1 LGKKKY
7 IINRKKQ
14 VRQTMKIIFVTLGF
28 ISVSIGAIG
37 AVLPVLPTTPF
48 LLLGSYFFA
57 KGSDRFNDWLKGTK
71 LYKDHLESF
80 ERNRSMTLK
89 TKLKISA
96 FSSSMIWLSVFMV
109 DKPYLKA
116 MLIAIDLFKHY
127 YFIFRIKTEE
137 EEEKGEV

>member
-1 LGKKKY
+1 
-7 IINRKKQ
+7 
-14 VRQTMKIIFVTLGF
+14 MKIIFVTLGF

-57 KGSDRFNDWLKGTK
+57 KGSDRFNNWLKGTR
-71 LYKDHLESF
+71 LYKENLESF
-80 ERNRSMTLK
+80 ERDRSMTRR

-96 FSSSMIWLSVFMV
+96 LSSSMIWLSVFMV
-109 DKPYLKA
+109 DSPYLKV

-127 YFIFRIKTEE
+127 YFIFRIKTKEE
-137 EEEKGEV
+137 DQREV